1 MHVSLQVVDATGKP
15 LLGVVRLSLLQNNA
29 LVASTVASTTSSGTV
44 GLTAGPVLAR
54 GCYTVK
60 VASVTVPGYAWNG
73 VSPTQSDC
81 VTTLPLQLESLVLRP
96 QGNHMHVA
104 LAVRDDA
111 GNPVEATVGLT
122 LKLGT
127 SPVAT
132 ASVASDI
139 GGALAVTP
147 AAALE
152 RGCYS
157 LAVSSVN
164 AAGYSWN
171 GVYAERQLLREDAD
185 AAGRRPGAQPAR
197 GTHARRAAR
206 LRPLRAA
213 AGGPRRAFALRRLR
227 RSSRAPRRGA
237 APTAW
242 SGLTPGASL
251 ARGCYRVVVQ
261 RVNAAGYL
269 WNGLSPAG
277 RLRTHAARARRR
289 RLLRTPPGPPPRRA
303 RRRRHVGPATP
314 AHVSFA
320 VFRGPVLFAA
330 TEGATLPTVCS
341 ASPRTRNSS
350 WAVTACASTR

>member
-1 MHVSLQVVDATGKP
+1 
-15 LLGVVRLSLLQNNA
+15 
-29 LVASTVASTTSSGTV
+29 
-44 GLTAGPVLAR
+44 
-54 GCYTVK
+54 
-60 VASVTVPGYAWNG
+60 
-73 VSPTQSDC
+73 

-96 QGNHMHVA
+96 QGNHMHVS

-171 GVYAERQLLREDAD
+171 GVTPSGSYCVKTLTLQVGDLALSPREGHMHVALRVSDLSGQPLAARVGLSLYVGSTLVTRT
-185 AAGRRPGAQPAR
+185 AAGSGAD
-197 GTHARRAAR
+197 G
-206 LRPLRAA
+206 LV
-213 AGGPRRAFALRRLR
+213 
-227 RSSRAPRRGA
+227 
-237 APTAW
+237 
-242 SGLTPGASL
+242 GLTSGASL

-261 RVNAAGYL
+261 SVNAAGYL
-269 WNGLSPAG
+269 WNGLSPSG
-277 RLRTHAARARRR
+277 RLCVRSLPAHVAAVSF
-289 RLLRTPPGPPPRRA
+289 T
-303 RRRRHVGPATP
+303 RRHGHLHVVVHVSSQGRPIV

-320 VFRGPVLFAA
+320 VIHA
-330 TEGATLPTVCS
+330 GAIF
-341 ASPRTRNSS
+341 
-350 WAVTACASTR
+350 ASTSGETTSAGTLALTARGKLTAGCYTVRVERLNAAGFSWDRLSPTTNYCAAAQVNKARGRSRT